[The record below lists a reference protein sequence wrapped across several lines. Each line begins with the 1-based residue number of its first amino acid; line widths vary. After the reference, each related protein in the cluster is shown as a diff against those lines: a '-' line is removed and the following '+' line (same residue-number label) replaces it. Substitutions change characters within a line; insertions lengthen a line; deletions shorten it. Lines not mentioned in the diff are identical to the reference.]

1 MKRRAPLVALL
12 VTLSAAS
19 AFAADWPGYQGPRR
33 DGTSTEKGIL
43 STWPTEGPKV
53 LWSVPL
59 GIGFGGPAVSRGK
72 VYLLDRDDKVGDTL
86 RVYDLGTGK
95 ELWSFAYDAPGS
107 FEFPGSRTTPT
118 VDGNIVY
125 TVGPLGDLHAIDID
139 THKQVWRKNI
149 WRDFGGGTEFI
160 VFQRRSG
167 GMQGPPPGAPP
178 GAPPAPPS
186 GQTVPPAA
194 QAGTPAPPGPP
205 SGTPAAPPGAPGGTS
220 PAPPGAPG
228 GMPPAAPGG
237 QRGGSPFGPDG
248 FGGGSTTFPL
258 WGITQNPLIYRSL
271 VIVAPQA
278 PAAGVVAYDK
288 LTGELKWKTASL
300 GGTGFVSPSFVK
312 VGAED
317 HLVMVTAAK
326 GFGRNASG
334 GSVNGLDPLT
344 GKVLW
349 TYDNFQCVIPVPH
362 AVDAGEG
369 RVLMTGG
376 YRAGSAMIKVE
387 KKPDGSYAVAE
398 LFKNPDFGSHTQPP
412 ILYKDHFY
420 VQYTVNERSD
430 GLVCMTM
437 NGQVKWKTGE
447 EPPFS
452 KGGAVLADGL
462 LLATDGNTKLYL
474 IEPDPAGFK
483 PLASAVLLESAN
495 NWAPIALVDGRLLIR
510 DHKQMKCVQVA
521 QSAR

>member
-1 MKRRAPLVALL
+1 MKRRARLVSLL
-12 VTLSAAS
+12 VTLSVAS
-19 AFAADWPGYQGPRR
+19 VFADDWPGYQGPRR

-43 STWPTEGPKV
+43 RTWPTEGPKV
-53 LWSVPL
+53 LWTVPL
-59 GIGFGGPAVSRGK
+59 GIGFGGPAVSSGK
-72 VYLLDRDDKVGDTL
+72 VYLLDRDQTVGDTL
-86 RVYDLGTGK
+86 RVYDLAAGK
-95 ELWSFAYDAPGS
+95 ELWTFAYDAPGT

-125 TVGPLGDLHAIDID
+125 TVGPLGDLHAIDIN
-139 THKQVWRKNI
+139 THKPAWRKNI
-149 WRDFGGGTEFI
+149 WTDFGGGTAFI
-160 VFQRRSG
+160 PPLR
-167 GMQGPPPGAPP
+167 PPPGGTRGPQPGPP
-178 GAPPAPPS
+178 GGAPPAPPA
-186 GQTVPPAA
+186 GQAGPPPA
-194 QAGTPAPPGPP
+194 QAGPPAG
-205 SGTPAAPPGAPGGTS
+205 
-220 PAPPGAPG
+220 PPGAPG
-228 GMPPAAPGG
+228 GMPPAPPGG

-248 FGGGSTTFPL
+248 FSGGATTFPM
-258 WGITQNPLIYRSL
+258 WGITQNPLVYRNL
-271 VIVAPQA
+271 VIVAAQA
-278 PAAGVVAYDK
+278 PQAGVVAFDK
-288 LTGELKWKTASL
+288 LTGELKWKTDPL
-300 GGTGFVSPSFVK
+300 GGTGFVSPSLVK
-312 VGAED
+312 IGGED

-349 TYDNFQCVIPVPH
+349 TYNNFQCVIPVPH
-362 AVDAGEG
+362 AVDAGED

-376 YRAGSAMIKVE
+376 YRAGAAMIKVQ
-387 KKPDGSYAVAE
+387 KKTDGSYDVAE

-412 ILYKDHFY
+412 ILFKDHFY

-430 GLVCMTM
+430 GLVCMTLD
-437 NGQVKWKTGE
+437 GQVKWKTGE

-483 PLASAVLLESAN
+483 PLASAVLLEPAN

-510 DHKQMKCVQVA
+510 DQKQMKCVLVA
-521 QSAR
+521 QSAK